1 MLTSRSVRRN
11 VTLMGGFV
19 KLDSGILDSSL
30 WNNRDVR
37 DVFITALLMASP
49 IEIME
54 AQDALCVRT
63 LDRLGFTVPP
73 GWYGMVQAAG
83 VGIAARANLSAD
95 AGLSALEKLSQPDLD
110 SRTPEH
116 DGRRMVRV
124 TGGYLVLNFMRYR
137 DRDYGAKDRMRRY
150 RERQRG
156 QKETVAE
163 PVTPLTRH
171 VTQAEAEDRGHTI
184 QKKRAVAR
192 PEGVP
197 EQAWNDWMQVRKAK
211 RAPLTATAWAA
222 IEREAAKAKVT
233 VAWAV
238 AEMVARN
245 WQSFRAEWIASLPTA
260 QQRGRPGQVTSTQ
273 HIPNMPLGHI
283 SCICDG
289 CVGYRQ
295 RSKPAT

>member
-1 MLTSRSVRRN
+1 
-11 VTLMGGFV
+11 
-19 KLDSGILDSSL
+19 
-30 WNNRDVR
+30 
-37 DVFITALLMASP
+37 MASP
-49 IEIME
+49 IEIVE
-54 AQDALCVRT
+54 KQDALCVRT

-83 VGIAARANLSAD
+83 VGIAARANISAD

-156 QKETVAE
+156 QKETVQE
-163 PVTPLTRH
+163 HVTPLTRH

-192 PEGVP
+192 PESVP